1 MVHLKT
7 SIEIRASAERVWS
20 ILADFAAYP
29 DWNPFIRSIQ
39 GERVPGGRL
48 AVTLKPE
55 GGSGMT
61 FKPQLLAFAPGKE
74 FRWKGRVLLPGIF
87 DGEHYFL
94 INEENT
100 GAVQFTQGEVFTGI
114 LVPLVFRGSL
124 REGTERGFHA
134 MNRALKLRAES

>member
-7 SIEIRASAERVWS
+7 TIEIRASAGRVWS
-20 ILADFAAYP
+20 ILTDFAAYP
-29 DWNPFIRSIQ
+29 AWNPFIHSIT
-39 GERVPGGRL
+39 GEQNPGSRL
-48 AVTLKPE
+48 NVTLKPE
-55 GGSGMT
+55 GGSAMT
-61 FKPQLLAFAPGKE
+61 FKPLLLCCAPRKE
-74 FRWKGRVLLPGIF
+74 FRWKGQVLFPGVF

-94 INEENT
+94 INEVNA

-134 MNRALKLRAES
+134 MNQALKRRAES